1 MRTPPGPTK
10 SAPGSAWGFEARG
23 TLELT
28 SVGHDIIR
36 RHILSWQMGPM
47 PSMQP
52 RISSCSKGGKTC
64 VLALVSHGKL
74 RAVPMG
80 NLGDDGRGSSAKPTL
95 ATALLVL
102 QSFGS
107 LVAPPSEGLLKSAL
121 AIAAMFRSG
130 AEGSQRGVPSVLPGP
145 IEPTPAA
152 AREDETLE
160 KTAGGGMDANGSAP
174 ESDVL
179 PLDRS
184 VGEASPADCSPTGPS

>member
-130 AEGSQRGVPSVLPGP
+130 AEGSQRGVLPGL

-152 AREDETLE
+152 AREDEMLE
-160 KTAGGGMDANGSAP
+160 KTAEGGLDASDSSP
-174 ESDVL
+174 ESDGL

-184 VGEASPADCSPTGPS
+184 IGDASSADCSPAGLS